1 MPSGRNILQFF
12 GIAFFTTCV
21 ALIMHLLFLSPNSG
35 TKRAIAIYF
44 LVYGGLFSAFEI
56 FKHRN
61 EPSYG
66 ISPSRAVGGALGFVA
81 GIYGSY
87 LICILAGF
95 ADDASPID
103 SSDIIVGICFG
114 SAEASRQIGS
124 FFGNVLLPR

>member
-1 MPSGRNILQFF
+1 MSSGINILKLF
-12 GIAFFTTCV
+12 GIAFFTICV
-21 ALIMHLLFLSPNSG
+21 ALIMHLLFLSPNSD

-44 LVYGGLFSAFEI
+44 SVYGGLFSAWEI

-61 EPSYG
+61 EPNYG
-66 ISPSRAVGGALGFVA
+66 ISPSRSVGGALGFIA
-81 GIYGSY
+81 GLYGSY

-103 SSDIIVGICFG
+103 SSGIIVAICFG

-124 FFGNVLLPR
+124 FFSNVLLAR

>member
-61 EPSYG
+61 ESGYG

-87 LICILAGF
+87 LLCILVGIS
-95 ADDASPID
+95 DDVSPID

-124 FFGNVLLPR
+124 FLGNNLLPM

>member
-1 MPSGRNILQFF
+1 MSSGKNIIQLF
-12 GIAFFTTCV
+12 GIAFFTICI
-21 ALIMHLLFLSPNSG
+21 ALIVHLVFLLSNSD

-44 LVYGGLFSAFEI
+44 AVYLGLFSVFEI
-56 FKHRN
+56 IKHRN

-66 ISPSRAVGGALGFVA
+66 ISISRAVGGALGFVA

-87 LICILAGF
+87 LLCILVGIY
-95 ADDASPID
+95 DDVSPID
-103 SSDIIVGICFG
+103 SSNIVVAVCFG

>member
-1 MPSGRNILQFF
+1 MPLGRNILKLF
-12 GIAFFTTCV
+12 GIVFFTICV
-21 ALIMHLLFLSPNSG
+21 ALIVHLLFLSPNSD

-44 LVYGGLFSAFEI
+44 SVYGGLFSALEI

-61 EPSYG
+61 EPGYG

-81 GIYGSY
+81 GLYGSY
-87 LICILAGF
+87 LICILAGL

-103 SSDIIVGICFG
+103 SSGILVAICFG

-124 FFGNVLLPR
+124 FLGNALLPG

>member
-1 MPSGRNILQFF
+1 MSLNRNILQLI
-12 GIAFFTTCV
+12 GIAFFTICI

-66 ISPSRAVGGALGFVA
+66 ISPSRVVGAALGFVG

-87 LICILAGF
+87 LICILAGIS
-95 ADDASPID
+95 DNVSPID
-103 SSDIIVGICFG
+103 SSSITVAICFG